1 MIQRNKFKLA
11 GLGAIVVLFFLVQT
25 SFGQQTINWNT
36 QADSPRGRNGQQVTY
51 VFPGQESLSS
61 RRMNG
66 GGQWGYD
73 ISEPPRGG
81 DLAASGYWKYDSQ
94 SFRPTNEYYATI
106 KPMPGHVYETRVT
119 GGLQA
124 GPGDAK
130 GSIEQFFKTD
140 NADLV
145 VFLTTSTLTFGANAN
160 LVTLVPLQKV
170 VFELGLVFNAN
181 DAARALKEGGGAY
194 GTGSIAI
201 DNGENIV
208 NVTAKLGQTASGKGE
223 ATIPGGGPG
232 ATMFIHVG
240 SGLSQLGAMHTTLDI
255 GYVWVAGTTPP
266 LTPPAG
272 NERVLFDSMNGYGV
286 GNGPTAPATFTIG
299 QPHVLTSITT
309 YHWNDGRGTR
319 AGTIGL
325 RDAAGRG
332 FGPWGV
338 AGSPGQGGVPNAFWT
353 ATPNVTMP
361 AGEYTIID
369 SEPSTWSQNSQSGN
383 RGFSTVKSY
392 PTSAVPSTKPPVNP
406 INIGEDRLG
415 REWSETENDFIGRWV
430 RRGNSKIWDASWNNG
445 AVAELSISIAG
456 DKVTINRRD
465 VAGPSIGLTSIYEG
479 TLAPDGTMH
488 GTETVTFAG
497 NPTSSRFDWRA
508 RIVAP

>member
-1 MIQRNKFKLA
+1 MIQRNKFKVA
-11 GLGAIVVLFFLVQT
+11 SLGAIVVLFFLVQT
-25 SFGQQTINWNT
+25 SFGQQAINRAT
-36 QADSPRGRNGQQVTY
+36 QADSLRVRNGQQFKY
-51 VFPGQESLSS
+51 V
-61 RRMNG
+61 
-66 GGQWGYD
+66 
-73 ISEPPRGG
+73 

-106 KPMPGHVYETRVT
+106 KPMPGRVYELRVT
-119 GGLQA
+119 GGLQT

-140 NADLV
+140 NADRV
-145 VFLTTSTLTFGANAN
+145 VHLTTSTLTFGANAN

-170 VFELGLVFNAN
+170 VFELGLVFGAN
-181 DAARALKEGGGAY
+181 DAVRANGPYWGY
-194 GTGSIAI
+194 GSGNIAI

-208 NVTAKLGQTASGKGE
+208 SVSTKPGETANAKGE

-255 GYVWVAGTTPP
+255 GYVWVAGTPP
-266 LTPPAG
+266 PPPPPPPAG

-325 RDAAGRG
+325 RDAAGRV
-332 FGPWGV
+332 FGPWAV
-338 AGSPGQGGVPNAFWT
+338 AGSPGQGGVPNAFWI
-353 ATPNVTMP
+353 ATPNVTLP
-361 AGEYTIID
+361 AGTYTIID

-383 RGFSTVKSY
+383 RGM
-392 PTSAVPSTKPPVNP
+392 SAVKGYLTM
-406 INIGEDRLG
+406 
-415 REWSETENDFIGRWV
+415 
-430 RRGNSKIWDASWNNG
+430 
-445 AVAELSISIAG
+445 AV
-456 DKVTINRRD
+456 
-465 VAGPSIGLTSIYEG
+465 P
-479 TLAPDGTMH
+479 
-488 GTETVTFAG
+488 
-497 NPTSSRFDWRA
+497 
-508 RIVAP
+508 